1 MITKSYKVFD
11 ETTKMYHRGGCL
23 QSKKNPKTWSR
34 EGNLKLHL
42 LLVINPYGYWKKV
55 NITVAKEKLSNMKII
70 EEILELHED
79 SGTYSISVNEFYYT
93 LNDQN
98 KLVRV

>member
-11 ETTKMYHRGGCL
+11 ETTKMYHRAGFK
-23 QSKKNPKTWSR
+23 QSKKNPKVWII
-34 EGNLKLHL
+34 EGNLKLHIL
-42 LLVINPYGYWKKV
+42 LLINTSGYWKKV
-55 NITVAKEKLSNMKII
+55 NIDAAKEKLSNMRII

-79 SGTYSISVNEFYYT
+79 SRSYSIAINEFYYT

-98 KLVRV
+98 KLVRI